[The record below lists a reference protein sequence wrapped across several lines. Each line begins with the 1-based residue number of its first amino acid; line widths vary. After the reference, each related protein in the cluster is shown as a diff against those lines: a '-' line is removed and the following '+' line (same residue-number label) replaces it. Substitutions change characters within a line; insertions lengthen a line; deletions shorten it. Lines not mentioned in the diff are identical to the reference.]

1 MVKFL
6 PISDNMSSI
15 SDNLITT
22 GYNIRV
28 TARAKELADKLQAE
42 ISRKTGANKPL
53 GAIVA
58 ELMFERAKE
67 LGIEN

>member
-1 MVKFL
+1 MAKFL
-6 PISDNMSSI
+6 SISDNMNNI

-28 TARAKELADKLQAE
+28 TARAKELADKLQTE

-58 ELMFERAKE
+58 ELLFDKAKE
-67 LGIEN
+67 LGLEN

>member
-1 MVKFL
+1 MT
-6 PISDNMSSI
+6 SI

-22 GYNIRV
+22 GFNIRV

-58 ELMFERAKE
+58 ELLFEKAKE
-67 LGIEN
+67 LGIDD